1 MLDGL
6 MFPGVTHVLVTRKSD
21 GATQK
26 VSHISMKKTLPK
38 KAFERLSHDVFMH
51 GEYEDSLHK
60 VTIAIQKFRGPYKNT
75 FI

>member
-1 MLDGL
+1 MKDGL

-26 VSHISMKKTLPK
+26 VSHASMKKTLK
-38 KAFERLSHDVFMH
+38 KKDFERLSHEVFMF
-51 GEYEDSLHK
+51 GEFEDSKHK
-60 VTIAIQKFRGPYKNT
+60 VTIATQKFRGPYKDT